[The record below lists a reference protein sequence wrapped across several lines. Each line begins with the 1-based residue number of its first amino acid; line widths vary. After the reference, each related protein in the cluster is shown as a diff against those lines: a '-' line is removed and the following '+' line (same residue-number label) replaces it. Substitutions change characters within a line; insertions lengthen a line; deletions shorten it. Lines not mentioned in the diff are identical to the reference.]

1 MSKKSKLSWRELLFS
16 KTILKKSKAHKIA
29 YVAVMTAL
37 TVVSNTYEIP
47 AGATQ
52 FSLTLAISALTG
64 ILIGPL
70 FGFVAGFW
78 GDVLGFLYHPKGD
91 YLLAMSF
98 SMGLVALFAGF
109 IVNGINTKGK
119 TWLLYVKLALVSII
133 TFLLCTGAINT
144 TVLWQR
150 YSKTDYWTYL
160 IARLFVQG
168 QIWNS
173 LVNYA
178 LLFVFVPILGRVKPL
193 KIQLN

>member
-1 MSKKSKLSWRELLFS
+1 MQKERKVNWKELLFS
-16 KTILKKSKAHKIA
+16 KTILKKGKAHKIA
-29 YVAVMTAL
+29 YVAIMTAL
-37 TVVSNTYEIP
+37 TVVVNTYEIP

-52 FSLTLAISALTG
+52 FSLTLAVSALTG

-70 FGFVAGFW
+70 FGFTAGFW

-91 YLLAMSF
+91 YLLSMSL
-98 SMGLVALFAGF
+98 SMGLVALLSGL
-109 IVNGINTKGK
+109 ITNGISNKGK
-119 TWLLYVKLALVSII
+119 PWGMYVKLGLVCLS
-133 TFLLCTGAINT
+133 TFLLCTVAINT

-160 IARLFVQG
+160 IARLFAQG

-178 LLFVFVPILGRVKPL
+178 LLFIVVPMLS
-193 KIQLN
+193 KIKLFKIS